1 MDCIRISI
9 KLLLIKLICKL
20 KLAALEVVLRSFSK
34 SIFEFFF
41 HSANRPNTMLLAHF
55 SCVVSGLSKEKV
67 VTFDLGTSDVDQD
80 PGGKCTM
87 FLV

>member
-1 MDCIRISI
+1 MIFKVKLSCIRGG
-9 KLLLIKLICKL
+9 
-20 KLAALEVVLRSFSK
+20 
-34 SIFEFFF
+34 FEILFY
-41 HSANRPNTMLLAHF
+41 SPWLNLQLNSYANRPNNLLLAHF

-67 VTFDLGTSDVDQD
+67 VTFDLGTSDGDQD